1 MCGISAIY
9 KYSNINA
16 NDLTHLALMNEE
28 MHYRGPD
35 EQGVWHDA
43 VCGLAHTRLSIIG
56 LDNGRQP
63 LFNED
68 ETIVLICNGEIY
80 NYVELRSELQQQGHQ
95 FRSDSDSEV
104 ILHLYEMYGHAC
116 LERLRGM
123 FAFCLWDSVKQ
134 HLFVARDRVGEKI
147 LYYSQLTDGFVF
159 STELKAILKY
169 YIHEPQINEQC
180 LAESIRYNFPIELQ
194 STYVEQ
200 IKRLRAGEY
209 AIVNQHGLRL
219 HRYWQ
224 KPESQETDIEL
235 DEAKSKALSLL
246 RESVGL
252 CLRSDVPVAVLLSSG
267 IDSCA
272 IAALAI

>member
-9 KYSNINA
+9 KYSNINDT
-16 NDLTHLALMNEE
+16 DLHNLALMNEE

-35 EQGVWHDA
+35 EHGVWNDA

-68 ETIVLICNGEIY
+68 ESLVLICNGEIY
-80 NYVELRSELQQQGHQ
+80 NYIELKIELEQKGHH

-104 ILHLYEMYGHAC
+104 ILHLYEEYGVAC
-116 LERLRGM
+116 LNELRGM
-123 FAFCLWDSVKQ
+123 FAFCLWDSIKKE
-134 HLFVARDRVGEKI
+134 LFVARDRVGEKI

-169 YIHEPQINEQC
+169 YIQEPQINGKC

-200 IKRLRAGEY
+200 IKRLRSGEY
-209 AIVNQHGLRL
+209 ALVNRL
-219 HRYWQ
+219 G
-224 KPESQETDIEL
+224 
-235 DEAKSKALSLL
+235 LSL
-246 RESVGL
+246 V
-252 CLRSDVPVAVLLSSG
+252 
-267 IDSCA
+267 
-272 IAALAI
+272 